1 MEQKPEKEVKL
12 QALYLIFSLN
22 REKNVP
28 QAERA
33 KNMIVEEFP
42 DTPHA
47 AFVKNPRNTNYT
59 QTEEEVKIS
68 YQKAYALYN
77 EEKYEEAER
86 IIKQAMEEHPNDALI
101 PKYELLHAYIT
112 GKTAGKE
119 AMTAELEQIAFIHP
133 KKDEEK
139 KAKEILAI
147 LKGDSKKEE
156 KSADSEKNI
165 EESNNEA
172 ASPKIEEPK
181 ETPKNVPQQENRPEP
196 PKEKQNKNL
205 PERPVQSW
213 EKGHFGT

>member
-1 MEQKPEKEVKL
+1 
-12 QALYLIFSLN
+12 
-22 REKNVP
+22 
-28 QAERA
+28 
-33 KNMIVEEFP
+33 MIVEEFP

-147 LKGDSKKEE
+147 LKGDSKEE

-165 EESNNEA
+165 EESNNED
-172 ASPKIEEPK
+172 SSLKTEEPK
-181 ETPKNVPQQENRPEP
+181 ETPENTPQKEIKPEL
-196 PKEKQNKNL
+196 PKKKQNNNL